1 MNEENRNSITYDE
14 GWESVTNCEYPVVG
28 SVNLEENEDNEENV
42 KQKLRKKKDNSPKQL
57 LITIQLIIC
66 ILIAIAAL
74 VIKTIGG
81 DFYAAAREM
90 YYSSLNNSAIFD
102 NSDNFNLNKLFG
114 SATQDEIQNTK
125 N

>member
-28 SVNLEENEDNEENV
+28 SSNPEENEENV
-42 KQKLRKKKDNSPKQL
+42 KQKVKKKKDNSPKQL
-57 LITIQLIIC
+57 LITIQLIVC
-66 ILIAIAAL
+66 ILIALAAL

-81 DFYAAAREM
+81 DFYAAAHDM

-102 NSDNFNLNKLFG
+102 NSDNFNLNNLFT
-114 SATQDEIQNTK
+114 SATQDEIQSTK